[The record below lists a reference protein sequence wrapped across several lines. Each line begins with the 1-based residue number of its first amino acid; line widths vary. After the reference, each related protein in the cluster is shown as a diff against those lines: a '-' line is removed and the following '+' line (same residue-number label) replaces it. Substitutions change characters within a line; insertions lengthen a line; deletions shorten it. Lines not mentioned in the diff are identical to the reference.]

1 LCLDSPFY
9 IVNDQKETGTTAKHL
24 AERAAMETE
33 LERLFICKEG
43 ENNAQAE
50 YESGRE
56 VAIENCVSISEFGYV

>member
-1 LCLDSPFY
+1 M
-9 IVNDQKETGTTAKHL
+9 GTTAKHL

-43 ENNAQAE
+43 ENDAQAE

-56 VAIENCVSISEFGYV
+56 VAIENCVSISEFGNV